1 MTAPSGSL
9 FPGGPPAGDAASRR
23 ELLEQYR
30 LFVETSERVVARRQT
45 ANTFFLSI
53 NSLLLVAVGIL
64 LREATG
70 AVVVA
75 FGVAGLCL
83 AGLFVCFAWRRMVAS
98 FRQLN
103 TAKFAIIHL
112 LEERL
117 PAAMFKAEWGEL
129 GNGSD
134 PARYRPFTGTEEWM
148 PVVFMG
154 LYALALVGGSA
165 LAVDGIR

>member
-1 MTAPSGSL
+1 MTSLARAL
-9 FPGGPPAGDAASRR
+9 FPGGPPAGDAETRH

-64 LREATG
+64 LREATD
-70 AVVVA
+70 AAVVA
-75 FGVAGLCL
+75 FGVAGLSL
-83 AGLFVCFAWRRMVAS
+83 VGLFACFAWRRMVTS

-103 TAKFAIIHL
+103 TAKFEIIHL

-117 PAAMFKAEWGEL
+117 PAAVFKAEWDAL
-129 GNGSD
+129 GRGSD
-134 PARYRPFTGTEEWM
+134 PARYRPFTGMEARM
-148 PVVFMG
+148 PLLFMG
-154 LYALALVGGSA
+154 LYALAIAGCVA